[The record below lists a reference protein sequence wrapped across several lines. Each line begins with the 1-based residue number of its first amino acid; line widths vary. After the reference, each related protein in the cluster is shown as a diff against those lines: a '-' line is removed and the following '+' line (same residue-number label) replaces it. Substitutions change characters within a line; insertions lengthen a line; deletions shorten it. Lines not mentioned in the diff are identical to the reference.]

1 MRIASSCQKVS
12 NSCSARAIFCAI
24 GSRHRLWNSTMMSIL
39 PPTAWRI
46 LRKGSS
52 AVSRS
57 ALLMYCPWLFSAAGS
72 KGQIFMAVMPSDS
85 SDSASSSAWC
95 RKPCRSSYGPL
106 LLARPQFELVW
117 LVALRMYW

>member
-12 NSCSARAIFCAI
+12 NSCRARAIFCAI
-24 GSRHRLWNSTMMSIL
+24 GSRHRLWNSTMMSICR
-39 PPTAWRI
+39 PTAERI

-52 AVSRS
+52 ATSRS
-57 ALLMYCPWLFSAAGS
+57 ALLMYWPWLFSAAGS

-95 RKPCRSSYGPL
+95 RKPCRSSYGPAL
-106 LLARPQFELVW
+106 FPSPQFDVFW
-117 LVALRMYW
+117 LAVLRTYW